1 MYDNFSKFL
10 TDEYPHDFSS
20 WLLGEPIAFTELLPK
35 ELSIEPIRA
44 DSMILLQSLKII
56 LHLEFQTDPDSDMPF
71 RMADYALRIYRKFPD
86 RQLVQVVIYLRKTTS
101 RKVYETRFAANNFVH
116 EFRVV
121 RLWEE
126 ETEPF
131 LQSTG
136 LLPYAALTKTDD
148 REGVL
153 REVARKIDAIDSR
166 REQGNLTAI
175 SAVMGAL
182 SLDNDVIQRILR
194 RDIMQASPM
203 YQEMQS
209 WAREDARAWALKE
222 VRKEVQAEVR
232 KEVQAEVRKEVQ
244 AEVRKEV
251 QAEVRKEVQAEVRG
265 EIEGERRSIALN
277 MLRKNLPLE
286 TIAEVTGLTIAQLQQ
301 LQDDRIN

>member
-10 TDEYPHDFSS
+10 TDEYPQDFSS
-20 WLLGEPIAFTELLPK
+20 WILGEPIAFTELLPK

-56 LHLEFQTDPDSDMPF
+56 LHLEFQTDPDPDMPF

-86 RQLVQVVIYLRKTTS
+86 RELVQVVIYLRKTFS
-101 RKVYETRFAANNFVH
+101 SKVYETQFTANNLVH

-121 RLWEE
+121 RLWEQ

-131 LQSTG
+131 LQFTG
-136 LLPYAALTKTDD
+136 LLPYAALTNTDD

-166 REQGNLTAI
+166 REQGNLMTI
-175 SAVMGAL
+175 SALMGAL
-182 SLDNDVIQRILR
+182 SLDKDVIQRILR

-209 WAREDARAWALKE
+209 WAREDARAWAKEELERE
-222 VRKEVQAEVR
+222 VRASVEQELRSSV
-232 KEVQAEVRKEVQ
+232 
-244 AEVRKEV
+244 
-251 QAEVRKEVQAEVRG
+251 
-265 EIEGERRSIALN
+265 ERELRTSMEQNTRSIALN
-277 MLRKNLPLE
+277 LLHQGISQEM
-286 TIAEVTGLTIAQLQQ
+286 IAQATGLSMEQLQQ
-301 LQDDRIN
+301 LQQERQ

>member
-10 TDEYPHDFSS
+10 TDQYPHDFSS
-20 WLLGEPIAFTELLPK
+20 WLLGEQIAFTELLPK

-56 LHLEFQTDPDSDMPF
+56 LHLEFQTDPDPNMPF

-101 RKVYETRFAANNFVH
+101 SQVYETRFAANNFVH

-121 RLWEE
+121 RLWEQ

-131 LQSTG
+131 LESTG
-136 LLPYAALTKTDD
+136 LLPYAALTNTSD

-153 REVARKIDAIDSR
+153 REVARRIDGLTDR
-166 REQGNLTAI
+166 REQGNLMAI

-182 SLDNDVIQRILR
+182 SLEKDVIQRILR

-203 YQEMQS
+203 YHEMQA
-209 WAREDARAWALKE
+209 WAREEAQKE
-222 VRKEVQAEVR
+222 VAE
-232 KEVQAEVRKEVQ
+232 Q
-244 AEVRKEV
+244 
-251 QAEVRKEVQAEVRG
+251 
-265 EIEGERRSIALN
+265 RRSIALN
-277 MLRKNLPLE
+277 LIHQGLSLE
-286 TIAEVTGLTIAQLQQ
+286 LIAQATGVTIAELQQ
-301 LQDDRIN
+301 LQSNDTL

>member
-10 TDEYPHDFSS
+10 TDEYPQDFSS

-44 DSMILLQSLKII
+44 DSMILLQSLSII
-56 LHLEFQTDPDSDMPF
+56 LHLEFQTDPDPDMPF
-71 RMADYALRIYRKFPD
+71 RMADYALRIYRRFPD

-101 RKVYETRFAANNFVH
+101 SKVYETRFAANNFVH

-121 RLWEE
+121 RLWEQ

-136 LLPYAALTKTDD
+136 LLPYAALTDTDD

-153 REVARKIDAIDSR
+153 REVARKIDKIDSR
-166 REQGNLTAI
+166 REQGNLMTIA
-175 SAVMGAL
+175 AVMSAL
-182 SLDNDVIQRILR
+182 SLEKDVIQRIFR

-209 WAREDARAWALKE
+209 WAREDARVWAREELKQE
-222 VRKEVQAEVR
+222 LRSTVEQELRSTVEQ
-232 KEVQAEVRKEVQ
+232 
-244 AEVRKEV
+244 
-251 QAEVRKEVQAEVRG
+251 
-265 EIEGERRSIALN
+265 EIEESMALQARSIALN
-277 MLRKNLPLE
+277 LLRKNLPLD
-286 TIAEVTGLTIAQLQQ
+286 TIAEATGLSIEQLQQ
-301 LQDDRIN
+301 LDSAQA

>member
-1 MYDNFSKFL
+1 VDSGANRQKSIQVGYDLASEPIDTCSISMYDNFSKFL
-10 TDEYPHDFSS
+10 IDEYPQDFSS
-20 WLLGEPIAFTELLPK
+20 WLLGEQISFTELLPK

-44 DSMILLQSLKII
+44 DSMILLQSLRVI
-56 LHLEFQTDPDSDMPF
+56 LHLEFQTDPDPDMPF

-101 RKVYETRFAANNFVH
+101 RQVYETRFVANNLVH

-131 LQSTG
+131 LESTG
-136 LLPYAALTKTDD
+136 LLPYAALTNTND

-153 REVARKIDAIDSR
+153 REVARRLDGIENR
-166 REQGNLTAI
+166 REQGNLMAI

-182 SLDNDVIQRILR
+182 SLDKDVIQRILR

-209 WAREDARAWALKE
+209 WAREEARAWARE
-222 VRKEVQAEVR
+222 EAERELRLTV
-232 KEVQAEVRKEVQ
+232 EDEI
-244 AEVRKEV
+244 
-251 QAEVRKEVQAEVRG
+251 G
-265 EIEGERRSIALN
+265 ESIALQERRSIAFN
-277 MLRKNLPLE
+277 MLQENLPLE
-286 TIAEVTGLTIAQLQQ
+286 TIARITGFTIAQLQDIQ
-301 LQDDRIN
+301 GQS

>member
-10 TDEYPHDFSS
+10 TDEYPQDFSS
-20 WLLGEPIAFTELLPK
+20 WLLGEQISFTELLPK

-56 LHLEFQTDPDSDMPF
+56 LHLEFQTDPDPDMPF

-136 LLPYAALTKTDD
+136 LLPYAALTNTDD

-153 REVARKIDAIDSR
+153 REVVRKIDEIDSR
-166 REQGNLTAI
+166 REQGNLMTIA
-175 SAVMGAL
+175 AVMGAL
-182 SLDNDVIQRILR
+182 SLENDVVERIFR

-209 WAREDARAWALKE
+209 WAREEARVWADE
-222 VRKEVQAEVR
+222 QAMKQV
-232 KEVQAEVRKEVQ
+232 
-244 AEVRKEV
+244 
-251 QAEVRKEVQAEVRG
+251 
-265 EIEGERRSIALN
+265 EGERRSIALN
-277 MLRKNLPLE
+277 FIHQGISLE
-286 TIAEVTGLTIAQLQQ
+286 MIAQATGLSIEQ
-301 LQDDRIN
+301 LQDLEQNRP

>member
-10 TDEYPHDFSS
+10 TDEYPQDFSS
-20 WLLGEPIAFTELLPK
+20 WLLGEQIAFTELLPK

-56 LHLEFQTDPDSDMPF
+56 LHLEFQTDPDPDMPF

-121 RLWEE
+121 RLWEQ

-131 LQSTG
+131 LESTG
-136 LLPYAALTKTDD
+136 LLPYAALTDTDD

-153 REVARKIDAIDSR
+153 REVARKIEEIDSR
-166 REQGNLTAI
+166 REQGNLMTIA
-175 SAVMGAL
+175 AVMGAL
-182 SLDNDVIQRILR
+182 SLENDVVERIFR

-203 YQEMQS
+203 YHQLK
-209 WAREDARAWALKE
+209 AWAKE
-222 VRKEVQAEVR
+222 DVERELRLTVEH
-232 KEVQAEVRKEVQ
+232 EI
-244 AEVRKEV
+244 
-251 QAEVRKEVQAEVRG
+251 G
-265 EIEGERRSIALN
+265 ESVALQERRSIALN
-277 MLRKNLPLE
+277 LLHQGISLE
-286 TIAEVTGLTIAQLQQ
+286 MIAQATGLSIEQLQQ
-301 LQDDRIN
+301 LQQDLP

>member
-10 TDEYPHDFSS
+10 TDEYPQDFSS
-20 WLLGEPIAFTELLPK
+20 WLLGEPIDFTELLPK

-44 DSMILLQSLKII
+44 DSMILLKSRNII
-56 LHLEFQTDPDSDMPF
+56 LHLEFQTDPDPDMPF

-101 RKVYETRFAANNFVH
+101 AKVWETRFAANNLVH

-131 LQSTG
+131 LQSPG
-136 LLPYAALTKTDD
+136 LLPYAALTNTDD

-153 REVARKIDAIDSR
+153 REVARRIDEIESR
-166 REQGNLTAI
+166 REQGNLTTI
-175 SAVMGAL
+175 TAVMGGL
-182 SLDNDVIQRILR
+182 SLGSDVIQRILR

-209 WAREDARAWALKE
+209 WAREEAKAWARE
-222 VRKEVQAEVR
+222 
-232 KEVQAEVRKEVQ
+232 
-244 AEVRKEV
+244 
-251 QAEVRKEVQAEVRG
+251 

-277 MLRKNLPLE
+277 MLRKNLPSE

-301 LQDDRIN
+301 LQVQQLQDDRSV

>member
-10 TDEYPHDFSS
+10 TDEYPQDFSS
-20 WLLGEPIAFTELLPK
+20 WLLGEPIEFTELLPK

-44 DSMILLQSLKII
+44 DSMILLQSLRVI
-56 LHLEFQTDPDSDMPF
+56 LHLEFQTDPDLDMPF

-101 RKVYETRFAANNFVH
+101 SQVYETRFAANNFVH

-131 LQSTG
+131 LQSPG
-136 LLPYAALTKTDD
+136 LLPYAALTNTDD

-153 REVARKIDAIDSR
+153 REVARKIDAMDNR
-166 REQGNLTAI
+166 REQGNLMTI
-175 SAVMGAL
+175 SAVIGAL
-182 SLDNDVIQRILR
+182 SLDKDVIQRILR

-209 WAREDARAWALKE
+209 WAREEARVWARE
-222 VRKEVQAEVR
+222 EAERELRVSV
-232 KEVQAEVRKEVQ
+232 EHEI
-244 AEVRKEV
+244 
-251 QAEVRKEVQAEVRG
+251 G
-265 EIEGERRSIALN
+265 ESVALQKARSIALN
-277 MLRKNLPLE
+277 MLQENLPLE
-286 TIAEVTGLTIAQLQQ
+286 TIARITGLTIAQLQE
-301 LQDDRIN
+301 LQSDRTP

>member
-10 TDEYPHDFSS
+10 TDEYPQDFSS
-20 WLLGEPIAFTELLPK
+20 WLLGEQISFTELLPK

-56 LHLEFQTDPDSDMPF
+56 LHLEFQTDPDPDMPF

-101 RKVYETRFAANNFVH
+101 RTVYETRFAANNFVH

-136 LLPYAALTKTDD
+136 LLPYAALTNTDD

-153 REVARKIDAIDSR
+153 REVVRKIDEIDSR
-166 REQGNLTAI
+166 REQGNLMTIA
-175 SAVMGAL
+175 AVMGAL
-182 SLDNDVIQRILR
+182 SLENDVVERIFR

-209 WAREDARAWALKE
+209 WAREEARVWANE
-222 VRKEVQAEVR
+222 QARVWADE
-232 KEVQAEVRKEVQ
+232 QAMKQV
-244 AEVRKEV
+244 
-251 QAEVRKEVQAEVRG
+251 
-265 EIEGERRSIALN
+265 EGERRSIALN
-277 MLRKNLPLE
+277 FIHQGISLE
-286 TIAEVTGLTIAQLQQ
+286 MIAQATGLSIEQ
-301 LQDDRIN
+301 LQDLEQDRP

>member
-10 TDEYPHDFSS
+10 TDEYPQDFSS
-20 WLLGEPIAFTELLPK
+20 WLLGEQIAFTELLPK

-56 LHLEFQTDPDSDMPF
+56 LHLEFQTDPDPDMPF

-126 ETEPF
+126 ETELF
-131 LQSTG
+131 LESPG
-136 LLPYAALTKTDD
+136 LLPYAALTNTDD

-153 REVARKIDAIDSR
+153 REVARKIEEMPDL
-166 REQGNLTAI
+166 REQGNLMAI

-182 SLDNDVIQRILR
+182 SLDKDVIQRIFR

-203 YQEMQS
+203 YQEMQA
-209 WAREDARAWALKE
+209 WAKEDAERELRNRVEQELRISIEHEIGESVALQK
-222 VRKEVQAEVR
+222 A
-232 KEVQAEVRKEVQ
+232 
-244 AEVRKEV
+244 
-251 QAEVRKEVQAEVRG
+251 
-265 EIEGERRSIALN
+265 RSIALN
-277 MLRKNLPLE
+277 MLQENLPMK
-286 TIAEVTGLTIAQLQQ
+286 TIARITGLTIEQLQNLEQ
-301 LQDDRIN
+301 ELT

>member
-10 TDEYPHDFSS
+10 TDEYPQDFSS
-20 WLLGEPIAFTELLPK
+20 WLLGEQISFTELLPK

-56 LHLEFQTDPDSDMPF
+56 LHLEFQTDPDPDMPF

-101 RKVYETRFAANNFVH
+101 SKVYETRFAANNFVH

-126 ETEPF
+126 ETEAF
-131 LQSTG
+131 LESTG
-136 LLPYAALTKTDD
+136 LLPYAALTNTDD

-153 REVARKIDAIDSR
+153 REVARKLEDIDNR
-166 REQGNLTAI
+166 REQGNLMTIA
-175 SAVMGAL
+175 AVMGAL
-182 SLDNDVIQRILR
+182 SLENDVIERIFR

-203 YQEMQS
+203 YHRLKA
-209 WAREDARAWALKE
+209 WAKEDAERELRLTVERELRLTVEHEIGESVALQK
-222 VRKEVQAEVR
+222 A
-232 KEVQAEVRKEVQ
+232 
-244 AEVRKEV
+244 
-251 QAEVRKEVQAEVRG
+251 
-265 EIEGERRSIALN
+265 RSIALN
-277 MLRKNLPLE
+277 FIRHGISLE
-286 TIAEVTGLTIAQLQQ
+286 MIAQATGLTIAQLQS
-301 LQDDRIN
+301 LQAENQ